1 MLREEDLQNSS
12 FSYIDAQGIVIDTVN
27 NTVYHP
33 NCPTII
39 QLMHP
44 IEWAE
49 VKKLCTMHPVPFSVD
64 DPNPNRRPKL
74 PAPFQHNRSGNPG
87 PNPPPGGDSNDP
99 NSNDSHNK
107 RDPPPHLNSNRG
119 NGNIGGFADPPDDG
133 GPPSDPDE
141 PSGSS
146 GASDYDSSPENPSAE
161 HPEVTRYT
169 SVGPTL
175 SNKKKWTYDPTPHSE
190 EEMLKAAFKPL
201 EDLITAYLFCKPLR
215 GNTGVQKTLIQ
226 SLPKPDYYRGE
237 DDMTL
242 FFEWVRSL
250 VRWLNAADLCG
261 RDVRWSNHR
270 NMYVRTSVDIQ
281 RTSVTVAF
289 LKGSALQHYEDV
301 IEPVPDE
308 IDPEDPLQGRWTF
321 IQLIASLYRRFIHD
335 ASLHKVADRYESVR
349 YSKSC
354 GVEGLFN
361 SLKKHAKALPTPP
374 DTYTF

>member
-1 MLREEDLQNSS
+1 MSNSSQTENVVDETNRVASSRGKKTFDTLRTANGDESSATSDLAEESEREAPSIITSQRTSGSHREPSAKSQSITATESELQDYHSELRRRYVLHMLREEDLQNSS

-39 QLMHP
+39 QLMRP

-49 VKKLCTMHPVPFSVD
+49 VKKLRTMHPVPFSVD

-87 PNPPPGGDSNDP
+87 PNPPPGGDGNDP

-226 SLPKPDYYRGE
+226 SLSKPDYYRGE

-261 RDVRWSNHR
+261 
-270 NMYVRTSVDIQ
+270 
-281 RTSVTVAF
+281 
-289 LKGSALQHYEDV
+289 
-301 IEPVPDE
+301 
-308 IDPEDPLQGRWTF
+308 
-321 IQLIASLYRRFIHD
+321 
-335 ASLHKVADRYESVR
+335 
-349 YSKSC
+349 
-354 GVEGLFN
+354 
-361 SLKKHAKALPTPP
+361 
-374 DTYTF
+374 